1 MELGLTGRAALVCG
15 ASQGLGRACAEALAG
30 EGVKVALVARRKDA
44 VVEAAAAIA
53 AAHGVET
60 LAITADLAEPDA
72 CERAVREA
80 QARFGQ
86 VDILVANAGGPPA
99 GFIEELDDAAW
110 RRAFE
115 LTFLTTVRLG
125 RAALPAMAE
134 RGWGRMV
141 VIGSGSMAT
150 PIPNLATSSGIRP
163 GLKGVVKLFAER
175 YAKDGVTVNTVAP
188 GYFRTERLI
197 EVAHGSGDGAGGTTG
212 PGAMQLFRRLS
223 AEIPVGRLG
232 EPEELGAMV
241 AFLASDR
248 AAYVTG
254 QTVLLDG
261 GRNHGL

>member
-1 MELGLTGRAALVCG
+1 MICG

-30 EGVKVALVARRKDA
+30 EGVKVALVARRADA
-44 VVEAAAAIA
+44 VAAAARAIA

-60 LAITADLAEPDA
+60 HAIALDLVAEGA

-80 QARFGQ
+80 AERFGQ
-86 VDILVANAGGPPA
+86 LDILVANAGGPPP
-99 GFIEELDDAAW
+99 GFIDELDDAAW

-150 PIPNLATSSGIRP
+150 PIANLATSSGIRP

-197 EVAHGSGDGAGGTTG
+197 EIAHGSSDGSGGTTG
-212 PGAMQLFRRLS
+212 PGAMQLFRRLA
-223 AEIPVGRLG
+223 AEIPLGRLG

>member
-1 MELGLTGRAALVCG
+1 VDLGLTGRAALICG
-15 ASQGLGRACAEALAG
+15 ASQGLGRACAEALAA
-30 EGVKVALVARRKDA
+30 EGVKVALVARRA
-44 VVEAAAAIA
+44 AIVREAAEAIASAHHVEAHAIA
-53 AAHGVET
+53 
-60 LAITADLAEPDA
+60 LDLALEGA

-80 QARFGQ
+80 HERFGQ
-86 VDILVANAGGPPA
+86 VDILVANAGGPPP
-99 GFIEELDDAAW
+99 GFIDELDDATW

-141 VIGSGSMAT
+141 VIGSGSMVA
-150 PIPNLATSSGIRP
+150 PIANLATSSGIRP
-163 GLKGVVKLFAER
+163 GLKGVVKLLAER

-197 EVAHGSGDGAGGTTG
+197 EVAHGSGDGDAKG
-212 PGAMQLFRRLS
+212 PGAMQLFRRLA
-223 AEIPVGRLG
+223 AEIPLGRLG
-232 EPEELGAMV
+232 EPAELGAMV

>member
-1 MELGLTGRAALVCG
+1 MRE
-15 ASQGLGRACAEALAG
+15 AEAS
-30 EGVKVALVARRKDA
+30 
-44 VVEAAAAIA
+44 
-53 AAHGVET
+53 
-60 LAITADLAEPDA
+60 
-72 CERAVREA
+72 
-80 QARFGQ
+80 FGQ

-125 RAALPAMAE
+125 RAALPAMAA

-197 EVAHGSGDGAGGTTG
+197 EVAHGTSDGAGGTTG

>member
-1 MELGLTGRAALVCG
+1 MDLGLTGRAALICG
-15 ASQGLGRACAEALAG
+15 ASQGLGYACAEALAA
-30 EGVKVALVARRKDA
+30 EGVKVALVARRAGA
-44 VVEAAAAIA
+44 VGEAASAIA
-53 AAHGVET
+53 SAHGVET
-60 LAITADLAEPDA
+60 HAIALDLVLEGA
-72 CERAVREA
+72 CERAVSEA
-80 QARFGQ
+80 AERFGQ
-86 VDILVANAGGPPA
+86 LDILVANAGGPPP
-99 GFIEELDDAAW
+99 GFIDELDDATW

-150 PIPNLATSSGIRP
+150 PIANLATSSGIRP
-163 GLKGVVKLFAER
+163 GLKGVVKLLAER

-197 EVAHGSGDGAGGTTG
+197 EVAHGSGDAPGA
-212 PGAMQLFRRLS
+212 GAMQLFRRLA
-223 AEIPVGRLG
+223 AEIPLGRLG
-232 EPEELGAMV
+232 EPAELGALV

>member
-15 ASQGLGRACAEALAG
+15 ASRGLGRACAEALAA
-30 EGVKVALVARRKDA
+30 EGVKVALVARREGA
-44 VVEAAAAIA
+44 VGEAASAIA
-53 AAHGVET
+53 RAHGVET
-60 LAITADLAEPDA
+60 LGIVADLAAEDA

-80 QARFGQ
+80 EAGFGQ

-99 GFIEELDDAAW
+99 GFIDELDDAAW

-125 RAALPAMAE
+125 RAALPAMAG

-150 PIPNLATSSGIRP
+150 PIPNLATSSGLRP

-197 EVAHGSGDGAGGTTG
+197 EVAHGSKEEGTSG
-212 PGAMQLFRRLS
+212 PGAMQLFRRLA

>member
-1 MELGLTGRAALVCG
+1 MICG

-30 EGVKVALVARRKDA
+30 EGVKVALVARRADA
-44 VVEAAAAIA
+44 VEAAARAIA
-53 AAHGVET
+53 ADHGVET
-60 LAITADLAEPDA
+60 HAIALDLVAEGA

-80 QARFGQ
+80 ADRFGQ
-86 VDILVANAGGPPA
+86 VDILVANAGGPPP
-99 GFIEELDDAAW
+99 GFIDELDDATW

-150 PIPNLATSSGIRP
+150 PIANLATSSGIRP
-163 GLKGVVKLFAER
+163 GLKGVVKLLAER
-175 YAKDGVTVNTVAP
+175 YAKHGVTVNTVAP

-197 EVAHGSGDGAGGTTG
+197 EVAHGSGDAPGA
-212 PGAMQLFRRLS
+212 GAMQLFRRLA
-223 AEIPVGRLG
+223 AEIPLGRLG
-232 EPEELGAMV
+232 EPAELGAMV